1 MSLSFFVLIF
11 IWVHLIRYNICMIHI
26 GDVLNILS
34 DKTTY
39 SRHIKKNLTNL
50 IKVKFLSEH

>member
-26 GDVLNILS
+26 GNVLNILS
-34 DKTTY
+34 DKKAY
-39 SRHIKKNLTNL
+39 NIKKNLTNL